1 MDATTGQQFKLGEI
15 QVDVVLKSIRN
26 IHLGV
31 YPPNG
36 RVRVAAPEGTNLER
50 LRLFLVSKLDWIK
63 KQRKKVL
70 AQERETRR
78 DYLDR
83 ESHFVWGR
91 RYLLKIVEQEA
102 PPTIDLKTNQMVLRV
117 RPGTCR
123 DRKAEVVE
131 AWYRNLVKEVASE
144 LVAKWEPKL
153 KVSLGH
159 LYVRVM
165 RTRWGTCNPSTS
177 TIRLN
182 TDLAKKPPE
191 CLEYIVVH
199 ELVHLLEPTHNTL
212 FVALMNR
219 HMPDWRHRRQV
230 LNSLPVRHEEWGY

>member
-1 MDATTGQQFKLGEI
+1 MEATVNSQFKLGQIE
-15 QVDVVLKSIRN
+15 VDVVLKGIRN

-36 RVRVAAPEGTNLER
+36 RVRVAAPTGTNLER
-50 LRLFLVSKLDWIK
+50 LRLFLVSKLEWIK

-83 ESHFVWGR
+83 ESHYVWGR
-91 RYLLKIVEQEA
+91 RYLLKVVELDA
-102 PPTIDLKTNQMVLRV
+102 PPSISLKANQLVLTV
-117 RPGTCR
+117 RPGASR
-123 DRKAEVVE
+123 ERKAEVME
-131 AWYRNLVKEVASE
+131 AWYRSLVKEAAEKLVAS
-144 LVAKWEPKL
+144 WEPKL
-153 KVSLGH
+153 KVRLEQ
-159 LYVRVM
+159 LFVRVM
-165 RTRWGTCNPSTS
+165 RTRWGTCSPSS
-177 TIRLN
+177 RTIRLN

-199 ELVHLLEPTHNTL
+199 ELVHLLEPTHNNR
-212 FVALMNR
+212 FVALMDR

>member
-1 MDATTGQQFKLGEI
+1 MEETVTNQFKLGQI
-15 QVDVVLKSIRN
+15 DVDVVLKGIRN

-36 RVRVAAPEGTNLER
+36 RVRVAAPTGTNMER
-50 LRLFLVSKLDWIK
+50 LRLFLVSKLEWIK

-78 DYLDR
+78 DYVDR
-83 ESHFVWGR
+83 ESHYVWGK
-91 RYLLKIVEQEA
+91 RYLLKVVDQDA
-102 PPTIDLKTNQMVLRV
+102 PPSISLTINQLVLTV
-117 RPGTCR
+117 RPGAIR
-123 DRKAEVVE
+123 ERKAEVME
-131 AWYRNLVKEVASE
+131 AWYRNLVKEAADI

-153 KVSLGH
+153 KVRLEQLS
-159 LYVRVM
+159 VRVM
-165 RTRWGTCNPSTS
+165 RTRWGTCSPSTR

-182 TDLAKKPPE
+182 TDLAKKPSE

-199 ELVHLLEPTHNTL
+199 ELVHLLEPTHNNR
-212 FVALMNR
+212 FVSLMDR

-230 LNSLPVRHEEWGY
+230 LNSLPVRHENWEY

>member
-1 MDATTGQQFKLGEI
+1 MEETVTNQFKLGQI
-15 QVDVVLKSIRN
+15 DVDVVLKGIRN

-36 RVRVAAPEGTNLER
+36 RVRVAAPTGTNMER
-50 LRLFLVSKLDWIK
+50 LRLFLVSKLEWIK

-83 ESHFVWGR
+83 ESHYVWGK
-91 RYLLKIVEQEA
+91 RYLLKVVDQDA
-102 PPTIDLKTNQMVLRV
+102 PPSISLNISQMILTV
-117 RPGTCR
+117 RPGASR
-123 DRKAEVVE
+123 ERKAEVME
-131 AWYRNLVKEVASE
+131 AWYRNLVKEAGDI

-153 KVSLGH
+153 KVRLEQLS
-159 LYVRVM
+159 VRVM
-165 RTRWGTCNPSTS
+165 RTRWGTCSPSTR

-199 ELVHLLEPTHNTL
+199 ELVHLLEPTHNSR
-212 FVALMNR
+212 FVALMDR
-219 HMPDWRHRRQV
+219 HLPDWRHRRQV
-230 LNSLPVRHEEWGY
+230 LNSLPVRHDEWAY

>member
-91 RYLLKIVEQEA
+91 RYLLKVVEQEA
-102 PPTIDLKTNQMVLRV
+102 PPIIDLKANQMLLKV

-131 AWYRNLVKEVASE
+131 AWYRKLVKEAASE

-153 KVSLGH
+153 KVSLGDLH
-159 LYVRVM
+159 VRVM

-199 ELVHLLEPTHNTL
+199 ELVHLLEPTHNAR

>member
-1 MDATTGQQFKLGEI
+1 MDAPTDKQFRLGDI
-15 QVDVVLKSIRN
+15 QVDVVLKDIRN

-36 RVRVAAPEGTNLER
+36 RVRVAAPTGTNLER

-63 KQRKKVL
+63 RQRKKVMG
-70 AQERETRR
+70 QPRETRR
-78 DYLDR
+78 DYLER

-91 RYLLKIVEQEA
+91 RYLLRVEERDAPPIVE
-102 PPTIDLKTNQMVLRV
+102 LKASQMVLGV
-117 RPGTCR
+117 RPGTSR
-123 DRKAEVVE
+123 ERKAELVE
-131 AWYRNLVKEVASE
+131 AWYRRLVKDAANQ
-144 LVAKWEPKL
+144 LVERWEPKL
-153 KVSLGH
+153 KVRLGH
-159 LYVRVM
+159 LYVRAM
-165 RTRWGTCNPSTS
+165 RTRWGTCNPVNS

-199 ELVHLLEPTHNTL
+199 ELVHLLEPTHNAR

-230 LNSLPVRHEEWGY
+230 LNSLPVRHEEWEY

>member
-102 PPTIDLKTNQMVLRV
+102 PPTIDLKANQMVLKV
-117 RPGTCR
+117 RHGTCR

-131 AWYRNLVKEVASE
+131 GWYRKLVKEAASE

-199 ELVHLLEPTHNTL
+199 ELVHLLEPTHNAR

>member
-91 RYLLKIVEQEA
+91 RYLLKVVEQEA
-102 PPTIDLKTNQMVLRV
+102 PPTIDLKANQMVLKV

-131 AWYRNLVKEVASE
+131 GWYRKLVKEAASE

-199 ELVHLLEPTHNTL
+199 ELVHLLEPTHNAR

-219 HMPDWRHRRQV
+219 NMPDWRHRRQV

>member
-1 MDATTGQQFKLGEI
+1 MEQTTDKRFHLGEI
-15 QVDVVLKSIRN
+15 QVDVVLKDIRN

-31 YPPNG
+31 YPPHG
-36 RVRVAAPEGTNLER
+36 RVRVAAPTGTNLER

-70 AQERETRR
+70 GQKRETKR

-91 RYLLKIVEQEA
+91 RYLLKVQERNA
-102 PPTIDLKTNQMVLRV
+102 PPVIELKANQMVLGV
-117 RPGTCR
+117 RPGTSR
-123 DRKAEVVE
+123 DRRAEVVE
-131 AWYRNLVKEVASE
+131 AWYRKLVKDSASQWVE
-144 LVAKWEPKL
+144 KWEPKL

-159 LYVRVM
+159 LHVRTM

-199 ELVHLLEPTHNTL
+199 ELVHLLEPTHNAR

-230 LNSLPVRHEEWGY
+230 LNSLPVRHEEWEY